1 MRSTT
6 FQRANQGGK
15 VVGFRTLDHR
25 QNSPTAGQDIW
36 PEFVA
41 SAHHHHQHH
50 RDRTRSKIKIERK
63 WERISAPSHNTF
75 DNEEN
80 LQKSWRRKL
89 SFFSI
94 FHLIGPDITNVY
106 KQTWLRRRLCKN
118 EPRGERQTERPRQVS
133 EKARKDR
140 KIWETFRTNLVWI
153 EEKKIHVFFFGWK
166 FLVASIHNIFRLFF
180 SILQTAQKT
189 SRLLYIYIFM
199 INILIYKHLDILYWI
214 VWGHRLNFC
223 FRLVKFRSP
232 LLPFQKSRKKSP
244 KKGEIFWLFFWIAVF
259 LRSGVE

>member
-1 MRSTT
+1 MRTNLSERHPIILSTMKKIWKP
-6 FQRANQGGK
+6 AK
-15 VVGFRTLDHR
+15 KADVG
-25 QNSPTAGQDIW
+25 N
-36 PEFVA
+36 
-41 SAHHHHQHH
+41 
-50 RDRTRSKIKIERK
+50 
-63 WERISAPSHNTF
+63 
-75 DNEEN
+75 
-80 LQKSWRRKL
+80 

-94 FHLIGPDITNVY
+94 FHLIGPDITNQHADGPDCA
-106 KQTWLRRRLCKN
+106 K
-118 EPRGERQTERPRQVS
+118 PRGGRRTRSSLSTCRRKRETVEKPERLFAP
-133 EKARKDR
+133 
-140 KIWETFRTNLVWI
+140 NLVSI

-214 VWGHRLNFC
+214 VWGHRSNFC
-223 FRLVKFRSP
+223 FWLVKFRCYV
-232 LLPFQKSRKKSP
+232 LPFQKSRKKSP